1 MVDKKDVILPPE
13 RPRNKTWQETANWT
27 INQNWTWHDVWHWDL
42 QVREALYVSDRLSK
56 ASEKPLKDS
65 FSIAHK
71 KQVFEYSLSKQ
82 EKVRFVD
89 AMKTSSGFYRDYY
102 EAIKMT
108 CVNGNHYSMFK
119 SDSFNI
125 YDTLLRA
132 GHGVFSDIMFEDAS
146 KWTMDEM
153 KNYMFKGRHVGFET
167 FRPFIYGDYTYK
179 DALFR
184 TAIDAVS
191 ADRALLEQFQI
202 AVDVPDIVDRGA
214 AEVVDKNFDL
224 RVNFNKFFNNAPE
237 VTVTMRAGSSAKPVV
252 ANITGIDEKGFTVHL
267 INALTGEKTE
277 GRFIWTAV
285 GY

>member
-1 MVDKKDVILPPE
+1 MVDKKDVVLPNE

-42 QVREALYVSDRLSK
+42 QVRETLFVNEETNKVYN
-56 ASEKPLKDS
+56 KPLKDS
-65 FSIAHK
+65 FSVADRRLACQYH
-71 KQVFEYSLSKQ
+71 LSKQ
-82 EKVRFVD
+82 EKVRLVD
-89 AMKTSSGFYRDYY
+89 VMKTSSGFYRDYY
-102 EAIKMT
+102 ETIKIKP
-108 CVNGNHYSMFK
+108 VNGNHYSMYK
-119 SDSFNI
+119 KDSFSI
-125 YDTLLRA
+125 YDALIRA
-132 GHGVFSDIMFEDAS
+132 GQGVFSDILFEDAT
-146 KWTMDEM
+146 KWTMEEM
-153 KNYMFKGRHVGFET
+153 KDYMFKGRHVGYDH
-167 FRPFIYGDYTYK
+167 FRPFIYGDYTYQK
-179 DALFR
+179 ALFR
-184 TAIDAVS
+184 TAIDAAS